1 MMGNSVAVVAE
12 SGSGKTHLAKIVAKK
27 TGGLYCN
34 YTGSVKATL
43 KLIAEE
49 IGCPTTV
56 PTAKAEKAMSTD
68 ELKEEIRANLKGH
81 ILVIDNI
88 QRWPASLK
96 YWLEGIA
103 EDNIPLLLLGTKRD
117 LEGLSFKMPK
127 MTLPALTDS
136 EIRSI
141 IHGKLTEIGLAM
153 PSWRV
158 AEIAAAAGG
167 NPMLAYR
174 LIEETEAGITSTLDA
189 SIYIDISPMMMAEL
203 MIIAAI
209 RFLGMAMEEKSLYII
224 GGLGLTAF
232 VMMKYLLRMLPK
244 ENKRR

>member
-1 MMGNSVAVVAE
+1 MLGNSIAVVAE
-12 SGSGKTHLAKIVAKK
+12 SGSGKTHLAKIIAQK
-27 TGGLYCN
+27 TGGIYCN
-34 YTGSVKATL
+34 YTGSAGSTL
-43 KLIAEE
+43 KALAEK
-49 IGCPTTV
+49 IGCPTTI
-56 PTAKAEKAMSTD
+56 PTAKAERAMKID
-68 ELKEEIRANLKGH
+68 ELKEEIRSNLKGH
-81 ILVIDNI
+81 ILIIDNI

-127 MTLPALTDS
+127 MALPAMSDS
-136 EIRSI
+136 EIRSL

-153 PSWRV
+153 PSWRI

-174 LIEETEAGITSTLDA
+174 LIDEVEAGITSTLDA
-189 SIYIDISPMMMAEL
+189 SIYLDISPMMMAEL
-203 MIIAAI
+203 MIFAAA
-209 RFLGMAMEEKSLYII
+209 RFIGMAMDEKSLYII
-224 GGLGLTAF
+224 GGLSLTVF